1 MMRRPPQSRASDS
14 RGAPSG
20 HNPRAPNYNDNNGEP
35 VVLMT
40 SLEPPTAA
48 GRPVRGVPMNAAP
61 AHAVPDKRSRWSIQA
76 LLFVCRTGLGFQ
88 FQALGS
94 VSDWLVAGFSFSYVE
109 IGTLLGLFMLPC
121 LVLALRAGFLGR
133 KLPDRVLVGLAFAT
147 LAAGGQIAARAQ
159 GLGALALGR
168 LACGVGVVFSTIYL
182 TKMTA
187 DWFAGKE
194 LATAMGIL
202 VMSWPLGIALGQ
214 VGQVWIDLHFDWRAV
229 FMVSALYCALGA
241 VAVFM
246 LYRPPPTLAALA
258 PGPIGLPRN
267 ELLLTLVAATC
278 WGLYNAGYI
287 VFLSFAPRVLVDGGH
302 GPVQAA
308 AIISLASW
316 AMIFSGAIGGRIADR
331 SGRGALMFYLCC
343 VVGVAA
349 LLLLRQ
355 TAWAVP
361 LSLIFGLAGGAPAGV
376 IMALTGQAM
385 APQRRAFGMGVFFSL
400 YFVLLSLGPPL
411 AGGLYDASRDPF
423 VPLQFAVLLFAGAAL
438 AFWLFRHLK
447 AGALRTSAPPP
458 AT

>member
-1 MMRRPPQSRASDS
+1 
-14 RGAPSG
+14 
-20 HNPRAPNYNDNNGEP
+20 
-35 VVLMT
+35 MT
-40 SLEPPTAA
+40 ATS
-48 GRPVRGVPMNAAP
+48 
-61 AHAVPDKRSRWSIQA
+61 AHAVADSRSRWSMLA
-76 LLFVCRTGLGFQ
+76 LLFACRTGLGFQ
-88 FQALGS
+88 FQTLGS
-94 VSDWLVAGFSFSYVE
+94 VSDSLVAGFGFSYAQ
-109 IGTLLGLFMLPC
+109 IGTLIGLFMLPG
-121 LVLALRAGFLGR
+121 LVLALPAGYLGR
-133 KLPDRVLVGLAFAT
+133 KLADRVLVSLALLW
-147 LAAGGQIAARAQ
+147 LAAGGMVAALAQ
-159 GLGALALGR
+159 GFGWLAVGR
-168 LACGVGVVFSTIYL
+168 LACGVGFVFSTIYM

-214 VGQVWIDLHFDWRAV
+214 IGQVWIDLHFDWRAV
-229 FMVSALYCALGA
+229 FAVAALYCALGA
-241 VAVFM
+241 VAMF
-246 LYRPPPTLAALA
+246 LGYRPPPTLAPPPTGA
-258 PGPIGLPRN
+258 IGLPRG
-267 ELLLTLVAATC
+267 ELTLTLLAASC

-316 AMIFSGAIGGRIADR
+316 VMIFSGAIGGRIADR

-343 VVGVAA
+343 GVGVAA

-361 LSLIFGLAGGAPAGV
+361 LSLVFGLAGGAPAGV
-376 IMALTGQAM
+376 IMALTGEAM
-385 APQRRAFGMGVFFSL
+385 APQRRAFGMGVFFST

-411 AGGLYDASRDPF
+411 AGGLYDARSEPF
-423 VPLQFAVLLFAGAAL
+423 VPIQFAVVLFVGAAL
-438 AFWLFRHLK
+438 AFWLFRRLK

>member
-1 MMRRPPQSRASDS
+1 MNTGPAQALADS
-14 RGAPSG
+14 
-20 HNPRAPNYNDNNGEP
+20 
-35 VVLMT
+35 
-40 SLEPPTAA
+40 
-48 GRPVRGVPMNAAP
+48 
-61 AHAVPDKRSRWSIQA
+61 RSRWSILA
-76 LLFVCRTGLGFQ
+76 LLFVCRTGLGLQ
-88 FQALGS
+88 FQTLGS
-94 VSDWLVAGFSFSYVE
+94 VSDSLVAALGFSYAQ
-109 IGTLLGLFMLPC
+109 IGTLIGLFMLPG
-121 LVLALRAGFLGR
+121 LVLALPAGYLGR
-133 KLPDRVLVGLAFAT
+133 KLSDRVLVSLALLW
-147 LAAGGQIAARAQ
+147 LAAGGLIAALAQ
-159 GLGALALGR
+159 GFGWLALGR
-168 LACGVGVVFSTIYL
+168 LACGVGFVFSTIYL

-214 VGQVWIDLHFDWRAV
+214 IGQVWIDLHIGWPAV
-229 FMVSALYCALGA
+229 FAAAALYCALAAAAIFVG
-241 VAVFM
+241 
-246 LYRPPPTLAALA
+246 YRPPPARAAQ
-258 PGPIGLPRN
+258 PTGPIGLPHD
-267 ELLLTLVAATC
+267 ELLLTLLAASC

-287 VFLSFAPRVLVDGGH
+287 VFLSFAPRVLMAGGH

-308 AIISLASW
+308 ATISLASW
-316 AMIFSGAIGGRIADR
+316 AMILSGAIGGRIADR

-361 LSLIFGLAGGAPAGV
+361 LSLVYGLAGGAPAGV
-376 IMALTGQAM
+376 IMALIGEAM

-438 AFWLFRHLK
+438 AFWLFRRLK

>member
-1 MMRRPPQSRASDS
+1 
-14 RGAPSG
+14 
-20 HNPRAPNYNDNNGEP
+20 
-35 VVLMT
+35 
-40 SLEPPTAA
+40 
-48 GRPVRGVPMNAAP
+48 MNAALYAP
-61 AHAVPDKRSRWSIQA
+61 RSRWSILA
-76 LLFVCRTGLGFQ
+76 LLFVCRIGLGFQ
-88 FQALGS
+88 FQTLGS
-94 VSDWLVAGFSFSYVE
+94 VSDSLVAALGFSYAQ
-109 IGTLLGLFMLPC
+109 IGTLIGLFMLPG
-121 LVLALRAGFLGR
+121 LVLALPAGYLGR
-133 KLPDRVLVGLAFAT
+133 AVSDRVLVSLALLW
-147 LAAGGQIAARAQ
+147 LAAGGLIAALAQ
-159 GLGALALGR
+159 GFGWLALGR
-168 LACGVGVVFSTIYL
+168 LACGVGFVFSTIYL

-214 VGQVWIDLHFDWRAV
+214 IGQVWIDLHADWRAV
-229 FMVSALYCALGA
+229 FAVAALYCALAA
-241 VAVFM
+241 VAMFVG
-246 LYRPPPTLAALA
+246 YRPPPTPAA
-258 PGPIGLPRN
+258 PPSGPIGLPRG
-267 ELLLTLVAATC
+267 ELLLTLLAASC

-287 VFLSFAPRVLVDGGH
+287 VFLSFAPRVLMAGGH

-316 AMIFSGAIGGRIADR
+316 AMIFSGAVGGRIADR

-343 VVGVAA
+343 GVGVAA

-361 LSLIFGLAGGAPAGV
+361 LSLVYGLAGGAPAGV
-376 IMALTGQAM
+376 IMALTGEAM

-400 YFVLLSLGPPL
+400 YFVLLSLAPPL
-411 AGGLYDASRDPF
+411 AGALYDARRDPF

>member
-1 MMRRPPQSRASDS
+1 
-14 RGAPSG
+14 
-20 HNPRAPNYNDNNGEP
+20 
-35 VVLMT
+35 
-40 SLEPPTAA
+40 
-48 GRPVRGVPMNAAP
+48 MNAAMYAP
-61 AHAVPDKRSRWSIQA
+61 GSRWSILA
-76 LLFVCRTGLGFQ
+76 LLFVCRTGLGLQ
-88 FQALGS
+88 FQTLGS
-94 VSDWLVAGFSFSYVE
+94 VSDSLVAALGFSYAE
-109 IGTLLGLFMLPC
+109 IGTLIGLFMLPG
-121 LVLALRAGFLGR
+121 LVLALPAGYLGR
-133 KLPDRVLVGLAFAT
+133 KLSDRVLVSLALLW
-147 LAAGGQIAARAQ
+147 LAAGGLIAALAQ
-159 GLGALALGR
+159 GFGWLALGR
-168 LACGVGVVFSTIYL
+168 LACGVGFVFSTIYL

-214 VGQVWIDLHFDWRAV
+214 IGQVWIDLHIGWPAV
-229 FMVSALYCALGA
+229 FAAAALYCTLAA
-241 VAVFM
+241 VAMFVG
-246 LYRPPPTLAALA
+246 YRPPPALA
-258 PGPIGLPRN
+258 PQPTGPIGLPRG
-267 ELLLTLVAATC
+267 ELLLTLLAASC

-287 VFLSFAPRVLVDGGH
+287 VFLSFAPRVLMAGGH
-302 GPVQAA
+302 GPVPAA

-355 TAWAVP
+355 MAWAVP
-361 LSLIFGLAGGAPAGV
+361 LSLVYGLAGGAPAGV
-376 IMALTGQAM
+376 IMALTGEAM

-438 AFWLFRHLK
+438 AFWLFRRLK

>member
-1 MMRRPPQSRASDS
+1 
-14 RGAPSG
+14 
-20 HNPRAPNYNDNNGEP
+20 
-35 VVLMT
+35 
-40 SLEPPTAA
+40 
-48 GRPVRGVPMNAAP
+48 MNAAMYAP
-61 AHAVPDKRSRWSIQA
+61 GSRWSILA
-76 LLFVCRTGLGFQ
+76 LLFVCRIGLGLQ
-88 FQALGS
+88 FQTLGS
-94 VSDWLVAGFSFSYVE
+94 VSDSLVAALGFSYAQ
-109 IGTLLGLFMLPC
+109 IGTLIGLFMLPG
-121 LVLALRAGFLGR
+121 LVLALPAGYLGR
-133 KLPDRVLVGLAFAT
+133 KLSDRVLVSLALLW
-147 LAAGGQIAARAQ
+147 LAAGGLIAALAQ
-159 GLGALALGR
+159 GFGWLALGR
-168 LACGVGVVFSTIYL
+168 LACGVGFVFSTIYL

-214 VGQVWIDLHFDWRAV
+214 IGQVWIDLHMGWPAV
-229 FMVSALYCALGA
+229 FAAAALYCALAA
-241 VAVFM
+241 VAMFVG
-246 LYRPPPTLAALA
+246 YRPPPSLA
-258 PGPIGLPRN
+258 PQPTGPIGLPRG
-267 ELLLTLVAATC
+267 ELLLTLLAASC

-287 VFLSFAPRVLVDGGH
+287 VFLSFAPRVLMAGGH
-302 GPVQAA
+302 GPVPAA

-343 VVGVAA
+343 VVGVVA

-361 LSLIFGLAGGAPAGV
+361 LSLVYGLAGGAPAGV
-376 IMALTGQAM
+376 IMALTGEAM

-438 AFWLFRHLK
+438 AFWLFRRLK

>member
-1 MMRRPPQSRASDS
+1 
-14 RGAPSG
+14 
-20 HNPRAPNYNDNNGEP
+20 
-35 VVLMT
+35 
-40 SLEPPTAA
+40 
-48 GRPVRGVPMNAAP
+48 MNAGPAP
-61 AHAVPDKRSRWSIQA
+61 ILADSRSRWSILA
-76 LLFVCRTGLGFQ
+76 LLFVCRTGLGLQ
-88 FQALGS
+88 FQTLGS
-94 VSDWLVAGFSFSYVE
+94 VSDSLVATLGFSYAQ
-109 IGTLLGLFMLPC
+109 IGTLIGLFMLPG
-121 LVLALRAGFLGR
+121 LVLALPAGYLGR
-133 KLPDRVLVGLAFAT
+133 ALSDRVLVSLALLW
-147 LAAGGQIAARAQ
+147 LAAGGLIAALAQ
-159 GLGALALGR
+159 GFGWLALGR
-168 LACGVGVVFSTIYL
+168 LACGVGFVFSTIYL

-214 VGQVWIDLHFDWRAV
+214 IGQVWIDLHLGWPAV
-229 FMVSALYCALGA
+229 FATAALYCALAAAAMFVG
-241 VAVFM
+241 
-246 LYRPPPTLAALA
+246 YRPPRTLAPQPA
-258 PGPIGLPRN
+258 GPIGLPRG
-267 ELLLTLVAATC
+267 ELLLTLLAASC

-287 VFLSFAPRVLVDGGH
+287 VFLSFAPRVLMAGGH

-361 LSLIFGLAGGAPAGV
+361 LSLVYGLAGGAPAGV
-376 IMALTGQAM
+376 IMALTGEAM

-411 AGGLYDASRDPF
+411 AGGLYDARRDPF

-438 AFWLFRHLK
+438 AFWLFRRLK

>member
-1 MMRRPPQSRASDS
+1 
-14 RGAPSG
+14 
-20 HNPRAPNYNDNNGEP
+20 
-35 VVLMT
+35 
-40 SLEPPTAA
+40 
-48 GRPVRGVPMNAAP
+48 MNAAMYAP
-61 AHAVPDKRSRWSIQA
+61 RSRWSILA
-76 LLFVCRTGLGFQ
+76 LLFVCRIGLGFQ
-88 FQALGS
+88 FQTLGS
-94 VSDWLVAGFSFSYVE
+94 VSDSLVAALGFSYAQ
-109 IGTLLGLFMLPC
+109 IGTLIGLFMLPG
-121 LVLALRAGFLGR
+121 LVLALPAGYLGR
-133 KLPDRVLVGLAFAT
+133 ALSDRALVSLALLW
-147 LAAGGQIAARAQ
+147 LAAGGLIAALAQ
-159 GLGALALGR
+159 GFGWLALGR
-168 LACGVGVVFSTIYL
+168 LACGVGFVFSTIYM

-214 VGQVWIDLHFDWRAV
+214 IGQVWIDLHVDWRTVFAV
-229 FMVSALYCALGA
+229 AALYCALGA
-241 VAVFM
+241 VAMF
-246 LYRPPPTLAALA
+246 LGYRPPPNLA
-258 PGPIGLPRN
+258 PPPTGPIGLPRG
-267 ELLLTLVAATC
+267 ELLLTLLAASC

-287 VFLSFAPRVLVDGGH
+287 VFLSFAPRVLMAGGH

-316 AMIFSGAIGGRIADR
+316 AMIFSGAVGGRIADR

-361 LSLIFGLAGGAPAGV
+361 LSLVYGLAGGAPAGV
-376 IMALTGQAM
+376 IMALTGEAM
-385 APQRRAFGMGVFFSL
+385 APQRRAFGMGMFFSL

-411 AGGLYDASRDPF
+411 AGALYDARRDPF

-438 AFWLFRHLK
+438 AFWLFRRLK